1 MRGTCPGYHTHR
13 VHIQLSPFAHAQSQV
28 LSQIQLHGAVPQ
40 NYRTVIIRYLTEK
53 IDLFV
58 TSTDG
63 DRTRVIAN
71 FHLRY
76 EDTRAV
82 YAAFVHYYFYFADE
96 PTQIIQMVRET
107 RGSEITSHK

>member
-1 MRGTCPGYHTHR
+1 
-13 VHIQLSPFAHAQSQV
+13 V

-63 DRTRVIAN
+63 DRTRVIPN

-76 EDTRAV
+76 KDTRAV

-96 PTQIIQMVRET
+96 PAQMIEMVT
-107 RGSEITSHK
+107 KSRGSEITSHK